1 MTRTKQGGFGSK
13 MAVSVEDMLSEHA
26 DALNCGQ
33 LYEPQGTETVAILSP
48 LIDLAIRV
56 KRVLAPARPSPQ
68 FREQLRTN
76 LMQMAGHAE
85 LQPVL
90 MHQALRYQRELLI
103 GAAAVFA
110 GSVAYLL
117 RSRIAGR
124 AH

>member
-1 MTRTKQGGFGSK
+1 

-56 KRVLAPARPSPQ
+56 KWVLAPARPSPQ
-68 FREQLRTN
+68 FREQLRAN

-90 MHQALRYQRELLI
+90 MHQAPRYQRGLLI